1 MTNILRAQI
10 PHLLRGK
17 TAILRVWTDEW
28 DAGRLTLCLGLVVV
42 GAGCFGAAVGSWRA
56 PQQALYCAAK
66 LPLILLLT
74 AVGNS
79 LLNAMLAPLLGLN
92 LPARQSFLA
101 ILVSFTLAAVILG
114 AFSPLLA
121 FLIWNLPPLTSEAG
135 SNLAAH
141 SIILLM
147 ETAMIALAGVA
158 ANVRLIQL
166 LRVLSG
172 HASVARR
179 ILWAWL
185 AGNLVLGSQLAWIA
199 RPFVGSP
206 GLPVEFIRSDA
217 LQGSFFEALFRA
229 ARHLIVP

>member
-1 MTNILRAQI
+1 MTITLPGQV
-10 PHLLRGK
+10 PQLLRGE
-17 TAILRVWTDEW
+17 TAMLRIWTDEW
-28 DAGRLTLCLGLVVV
+28 NTPRVSLCVALIAG

-56 PQQALYCAAK
+56 PEQALYCAVK

-74 AVGNS
+74 TVGNG

-121 FLIWNLPPLTSEAG
+121 FLIWNLPPLTTAAE
-135 SNLAAH
+135 SNLSAH
-141 SIILLM
+141 SVILLG
-147 ETAMIALAGVA
+147 ETAMIAFAGVA

-166 LRVLSG
+166 LRLLSG
-172 HASVARR
+172 HRTVARR
-179 ILWAWL
+179 ILCAWL
-185 AGNLVLGSQLAWIA
+185 AGNLFLGSQLAWIA

-206 GLPVEFIRSDA
+206 GLPVEFLRSDA
-217 LQGSFFEALFRA
+217 LEGSFFEALIRA
-229 ARHLIVP
+229 ARHLIFP